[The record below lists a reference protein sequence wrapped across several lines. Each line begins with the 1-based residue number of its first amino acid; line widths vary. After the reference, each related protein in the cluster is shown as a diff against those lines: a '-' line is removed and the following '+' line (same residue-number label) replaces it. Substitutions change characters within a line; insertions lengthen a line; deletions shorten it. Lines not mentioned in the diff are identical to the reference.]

1 MHRGDSEL
9 MAVIS
14 KGSQQGERKLFAPAS
29 SIYKESMVQEIET
42 PAIIVVGKVVASAL
56 QLVKSQLATAEIQKP

>member
-1 MHRGDSEL
+1 

-14 KGSQQGERKLFAPAS
+14 RGSQQDERKLFAPAS
-29 SIYKESMVQEIET
+29 SIYQESMVQGIET

-56 QLVKSQLATAEIQKP
+56 QLIESQLAAAEIQRT